1 MVKVKGTFR
10 NYVMKNMMVVTL
22 KNLTLEISD
31 ESANITEIA
40 DFGVFLFDANYK
52 TIQRTFMFYTQNNY
66 LRFQKDTSIT
76 SK

>member
-31 ESANITEIA
+31 DITEIA
-40 DFGVFLFDANYK
+40 DFGIFLFDANFK
-52 TIQRTFMFYTQNNY
+52 SIQRTFMFYTQNNY
-66 LRFQKDTSIT
+66 LRFQKDPSIT
-76 SK
+76 SE